1 MEDAMR
7 IHIVARKMKM
17 SKPVKEF
24 IEARL
29 EKLHEFLENIVW
41 AQVIVTVEKKIH
53 TTEVVV
59 HAGHQTMKAAASTD
73 EMYSAIDKAM
83 DKIEMQV
90 KKYKERF
97 TDHHATESVDLGELT
112 TLVGPE
118 IKFSVVKDVP
128 LKPMNKEEAVIE
140 MEKLGFNFWLY
151 QEKAS
156 KQLNVVFKRLDSTYG
171 LLQPVKK

>member
-1 MEDAMR
+1 MR
-7 IHIVARKMKM
+7 IHIVARKIKM

-24 IEARL
+24 IEAKF
-29 EKLHEFLENIVW
+29 EKLHEYLDNIVW
-41 AQVIVTVEKKIH
+41 AQAIVSVEKKIH
-53 TTEVVV
+53 SAEVVV
-59 HAGHQTMKAAASTD
+59 HAGHQTMKAAAETD

-83 DKIEMQV
+83 DKMEAQI

-97 TDHHATESVDLGELT
+97 TDHHAYEVANSDEFT

-118 IKFSVVKDVP
+118 IRFSVVKDVP

-140 MEKLGFNFWLY
+140 MEKLGFNFWMF
-151 QEKAS
+151 QDKGS
-156 KQLNVVFKRLDSTYG
+156 KQLHVVFKRLDSTYG